1 MLVATL
7 FPIHLPVVVKM
18 AMMEGL
24 IFSDPFLKMGTAVDS
39 PQLSGTSS
47 SISRTHTFRCPHLE
61 TNSDIPA
68 EN

>member
-7 FPIHLPVVVKM
+7 FPIHLPAVVKM

-39 PQLSGTSS
+39 PQLSGTKFVYLTDTY
-47 SISRTHTFRCPHLE
+47 IQVPTPR
-61 TNSDIPA
+61 N
-68 EN
+68 